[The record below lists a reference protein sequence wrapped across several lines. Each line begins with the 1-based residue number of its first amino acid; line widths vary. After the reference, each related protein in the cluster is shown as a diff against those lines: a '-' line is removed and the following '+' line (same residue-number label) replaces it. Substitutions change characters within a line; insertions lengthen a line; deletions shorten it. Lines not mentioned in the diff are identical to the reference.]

1 MESPPDT
8 ASTPEAPAAAE
19 SIKTEFVVI
28 TGQSGAGRTQVANSF
43 EDLGWHVIDN
53 MPPDFIPRMAEV
65 AADPTRAF
73 DRVAL
78 VVGPSSKPA
87 QTIPAIEQLR
97 SEPNTRVRVV
107 FVEASTDVLVRRYE
121 STRRRHPFSSGGR
134 VSSAIEAERI
144 ALEPVKGLADLVI
157 DTGDLNVHQLRYRIV
172 DLFGGD
178 SPDAGMRTTVMSF
191 GFKHGNPLDADL
203 ILDCRFLPNPH
214 WVEDL
219 RPKTGLDPSVCDYV
233 LGQDIA
239 TPFVEQTQQ
248 LLDLLVPAYVAE
260 GKSYLTIAFGCTGG
274 HHRSVAI
281 AETIGDHLRAAG
293 FDPAV
298 VHRDIGK

>member
-1 MESPPDT
+1 MSDLGSPP
-8 ASTPEAPAAAE
+8 PATSADDP
-19 SIKTEFVVI
+19 TTQFVVI

-53 MPPDFIPRMAEV
+53 MPPEFIPRMAQV
-65 AADPTRAF
+65 AADPTKNF
-73 DRVAL
+73 ERVAL
-78 VVGPSSKPA
+78 VVGPSSRPA
-87 QTIPAIEQLR
+87 QTLPAIEELR
-97 SEPNTRVRVV
+97 ADPTSQVRVI

-134 VSSAIEAERI
+134 VSMAIEEERV
-144 ALEPVKGLADLVI
+144 ALEQVKGLADLVI

-219 RPKTGLDPSVCDYV
+219 RPKTGLDPAVRSYV
-233 LGQDIA
+233 LGQTIA
-239 TPFVEQTQQ
+239 DPFVHQTQQ

-281 AETIGDHLRAAG
+281 AETIGDHLRETG